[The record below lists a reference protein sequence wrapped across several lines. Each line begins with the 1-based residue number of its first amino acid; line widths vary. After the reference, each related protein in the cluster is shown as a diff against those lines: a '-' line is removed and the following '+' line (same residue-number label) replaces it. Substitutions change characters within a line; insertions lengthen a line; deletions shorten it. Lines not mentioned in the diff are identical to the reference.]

1 MAGPGGSPAGGTLS
15 LFPAPARQHTASST
29 TSSRREFSRG
39 DGGSSHQHTPKVSE
53 LSHLALV
60 KGQRDTIRTQLRATQ
75 AATQEAQQSVS
86 SLRKLAFRLAVRISV
101 KEAKVAQAAR
111 SLANSR
117 RHDYVHSR
125 KHEGRIAQ
133 LQATL
138 TRHEQRN
145 RELLHNLE
153 QAAQLTIQ
161 SQQQHLSSHLR
172 PHSYLPASGQR
183 PISPP
188 LTSPPSTPPPSPPT
202 RTSSRTSQTHPRR
215 PSDIVADLT
224 EIRTANERLI
234 KAKKESDHALLLCR
248 SRIAS
253 LQEDFEQ
260 SQNHVRNLEK
270 SNTSLEHMV
279 HDYEAKV
286 RALEE
291 EKSRLELQL
300 RTTQEKLVFSSKTEE
315 NLRAELE
322 EHKARIAELE
332 SECERSHARITEL
345 EESWSHIEEDLS
357 GCKLQLK
364 SLERERLA
372 LQEELS
378 SVRKKLAFSDRSHAE
393 LQQKLA
399 SKEADI
405 ARLRDE
411 LKHGQES
418 ADALQQTVAFFE
430 DAAREL
436 TAKIQAAS
444 GAMTVL
450 EKQLE
455 VAESSKNSMY
465 EDMKNLQESKKET
478 EQKLQDQIQARTAL
492 QWDVNQ
498 LEQTKARLQQE
509 IQRMRAKIES
519 RNTEETQLKE
529 QVQELLKS
537 RRSLQNQLREA
548 LRQLDIEEQKNPE
561 AIEELERLRK
571 SKEELEANLAR
582 LKDTTGSLHSDLQ
595 LTRRKLESAEKSRM
609 ELKEQLELSQKANDG
624 LRGDAKLSAAEE
636 EVAKLRAFVLEAKR
650 VEGKLEA
657 RIAVAEE
664 ELTAVKKANEE
675 LETFLAE
682 SRADVDEETNAR
694 LTAAEELREKYQK
707 KLSMTE
713 EEIRRLQEENSSLSS
728 EIERKDHDIE
738 TLRSHESSLAS
749 ELRSKDRWIGDL
761 NQANEEFAQGMESIE
776 VELRVL
782 RETKV
787 AFQTVVKELRERGAH
802 LEVLKEWTGED
813 ERTTQSDGK
822 PLPNTPP
829 KMKRT
834 STMISEEARP
844 VSRASSHRSTEGDEE
859 LEQWARE
866 VERVRMLRDETV
878 VQLRGLRQSESM
890 LRKNLKASEMELQRL
905 GSRQPQFVAPQKKSG
920 NVFRRVF
927 QWSSKNQKT
936 SGQVSWNKPRHQQ
949 QAAHGMQKAGLSVNR
964 VPEERP
970 SVDVRPSGPNGQRSG
985 DVVFDIESRTWKVM
999 NEESSNALT
1008 PVRTRNFA
1016 SPNAAALTASPASTA
1031 QKSRSGTLTKGR
1043 RPDTRGST
1051 DSGSAGSGHRVRGI
1065 VSDVENDKL
1074 SWGGRMK
1081 RRMGL

>member
-1 MAGPGGSPAGGTLS
+1 MASHGSSAAAGSLS
-15 LFPAPARQHTASST
+15 LFPSPSRQHTASST
-29 TSSRREFSRG
+29 TSSRREIARE
-39 DGGSSHQHTPKVSE
+39 GGASAAPKLSD

-161 SQQQHLSSHLR
+161 SQQQHLSSNLR
-172 PHSYLPASGQR
+172 PLSYVPTGQR

-188 LTSPPSTPPPSPPT
+188 LTSPPSTPPPSPPA
-202 RTSSRTSQTHPRR
+202 RISSRTSQTRPRR

-253 LQEDFEQ
+253 LQDDYQQ
-260 SQNHVRNLEK
+260 SQNHVHSLEK
-270 SNTSLEHMV
+270 SNSSLEHLV
-279 HDYEAKV
+279 KDYESKV
-286 RALEE
+286 RTLEE
-291 EKSRLELQL
+291 EKARLEQELL
-300 RTTQEKLVFSSKTEE
+300 TTQEKLIFSSKTEE
-315 NLRAELE
+315 VLRAELE
-322 EHKARIAELE
+322 EHKSRIAELE
-332 SECERSHARITEL
+332 QECEASRARITEL

-364 SLERERLA
+364 SLERDRLA

-378 SVRKKLAFSDRSHAE
+378 AVRRKLSLSDRSHSE

-405 ARLRDE
+405 VKLRQE
-411 LKHGQES
+411 LKQGQDS
-418 ADALQQTVAFFE
+418 ADALQQTVTFYE
-430 DAAREL
+430 NAAREL
-436 TAKIQAAS
+436 QAKIAAAN
-444 GAMTVL
+444 GAMTIL

-465 EDMKNLQESKKET
+465 ADMEQLQESKRET
-478 EQKLQDQIQARTAL
+478 ERKLQNEIQARTAL

-498 LEQTKARLQQE
+498 LEQSKSRLSQE

-519 RNTEETQLKE
+519 RNLEEAQLKD
-529 QVQELLKS
+529 QVTELLKS

-561 AIEELERLRK
+561 AANELERLRK
-571 SKEELEANLAR
+571 SKEELEANLAH
-582 LKDTTGSLHSDLQ
+582 LKDTTGNLHADLQ
-595 LTRRKLESAEKSRM
+595 LTRKKLETAEKSRT
-609 ELKEQLELSQKANDG
+609 ELQEQLEVSQKANDG

-636 EVAKLRAFVLEAKR
+636 EVATLRAVVIEARR

-675 LETFLAE
+675 LETFLSE
-682 SRADVDEETNAR
+682 TRDNLDDETKAK
-694 LTAAEELREKYQK
+694 LSAAEELREKYQK

-713 EEIRRLQEENSSLSS
+713 EEIHRLQAENKSLSS

-738 TLRSHESSLAS
+738 ELRSQESSLSA
-749 ELRSKDRWIGDL
+749 ELRSKDKWIGDL

-776 VELRVL
+776 CELRVL
-782 RETKV
+782 RETKK

-802 LEVLKEWTGED
+802 LEVLREWTGDDKSTHSQE
-813 ERTTQSDGK
+813 K
-822 PLPNTPP
+822 PLPNAPF
-829 KMKRT
+829 KMRRT
-834 STMISEEARP
+834 STLLSEEGRP
-844 VSRASSHRSTEGDEE
+844 ASRASSHRSTEGEDE
-859 LEQWARE
+859 LDAWAKE

-878 VQLRGLRQSESM
+878 IQLKGLRQSESL
-890 LRKNLKASEMELQRL
+890 LRKNLKASELELQRL
-905 GSRQPQFVAPQKKSG
+905 GTHQPQYNQPQKKSG

-927 QWSSKNQKT
+927 QWSSRNQKT
-936 SGQVSWNKPRHQQ
+936 SGQVSWNKPVHQQ
-949 QAAHGMQKAGLSVNR
+949 QAARGMQKAGLSVGR
-964 VPEERP
+964 VPDARP
-970 SVDVRPSGPNGQRSG
+970 SVDVRPQVGSGAKGG
-985 DVVFDIESRTWKVM
+985 DIYFDIESRTWKTV
-999 NEESSNALT
+999 NEDTGAALT
-1008 PVRTRNFA
+1008 PVRTRNMS
-1016 SPNAAALTASPASTA
+1016 SPNPHALTASPASTMP
-1031 QKSRSGTLTKGR
+1031 KSRSGTLSKGR
-1043 RPDTRGST
+1043 RPNTRGSNS
-1051 DSGSAGSGHRVRGI
+1051 SGSIGSERRVRIHEPFDG
-1065 VSDVENDKL
+1065 EKL

-1081 RRMGL
+1081 KRMGL